1 MKNKKFKKA
10 LKKKTKRHT
19 IPRWLYFHRINHS
32 NMPITQA
39 TLANATLNC
48 PADAVSCYD
57 LRFLKGLRNLS
68 TVSRTLVK
76 LIPLFLPNLLAKA
89 SVGPLSR
96 NNFSGYFVAIEN
108 SWHCA
113 ISSRHDVWETSVEI
127 PYWRRVTTQIWVV
140 YLIGRATSEIFSNQS
155 EALPRSRK

>member
-10 LKKKTKRHT
+10 LKTKQNVIRFQ
-19 IPRWLYFHRINHS
+19 FHRINHS

-48 PADAVSCYD
+48 TADAVSCYD
-57 LRFLKGLRNLS
+57 LGFLKGLRNLS

-76 LIPLFLPNLLAKA
+76 LIPLFLPNILSKA

-96 NNFSGYFVAIEN
+96 NNFSRVFCSHRKQPTLRDFLATWRLRNECWN
-108 SWHCA
+108 SVLTTC
-113 ISSRHDVWETSVEI
+113 DYPDLGSVSDWSCHEWNFLQPI
-127 PYWRRVTTQIWVV
+127 RSNSQI
-140 YLIGRATSEIFSNQS
+140 
-155 EALPRSRK
+155 